1 MVLNIAAQRHL
12 RSRYLV
18 LPAKVKLTVRD
29 EGRGF
34 DLKEVLKG
42 NGLGL
47 TSMRERMK
55 LVGDDFAIDSRL
67 QGGTTIRARVPVKP
81 RLGAT

>member
-1 MVLNIAAQRHL
+1 
-12 RSRYLV
+12 
-18 LPAKVKLTVRD
+18 
-29 EGRGF
+29 
-34 DLKEVLKG
+34 
-42 NGLGL
+42 
-47 TSMRERMK
+47 MK